1 MNFETKRN
9 LGIDILCCVGV
20 LMLLGLQ
27 YMDAVGFSAI
37 PMTSWAAAFPVAV
50 RWFCLSGA
58 ALLSAGTGYILCA
71 KKWSSGYFRI
81 LIRLVYIYL
90 VCSALG
96 IAMRVFLFDDFI
108 SSEELVQT
116 FFRFSATETTKF
128 AGMYFALLI
137 GAPYLNACFHGLRS
151 KRAQLSL
158 MLLLLLVSGLQPMLV
173 IRDFYVLPEW
183 CKGLFPVAAYIGGA
197 FIRKHMK
204 KVNFFPM
211 LLVLLVVL
219 ALETVL
225 VTAVSLP
232 AGFLNCTWLDSMA
245 SVPSVCI
252 ALILLLL
259 FHSRRSGLSS
269 AHLFF
274 AGAAAGALI
283 SLLLGDLMI
292 DAALPAVIER
302 TTDPAQQLHY
312 GWFVVPVVFILGCVG
327 GLVLQS
333 PLLIVNSYLHSKD
346 GEDEYEDEEDPRPRR
361 RSSSPEVVVPKQT
374 HTKPVQKKRNDMRH
388 TISVPVSEPEIT
400 VRLTQPSSDK
410 PVGVHETILPDLPQ
424 EDEDVPIYQ
433 GKHFSEPAPEE
444 EPEVKV
450 YTPPTR
456 SLPQPADRDTKAYVP
471 RHAAP
476 DNRRDPS

>member
-27 YMDAVGFSAI
+27 YMDAVGFSAL
-37 PMTSWAAAFPVAV
+37 PMDSWTAAFPIAV

-71 KKWSSGYFRI
+71 KKWTTGYFRI

-96 IAMRVFLFDDFI
+96 IAMRVYLFDDFL
-108 SSEELVQT
+108 SAEELVQT
-116 FFRFSATETTKF
+116 FFRFSATETTRF

-137 GAPYLNACFHGLRS
+137 GAPYLNACFHGLKS
-151 KRAQLSL
+151 KKAQLSL
-158 MLLLLLVSGLQPMLV
+158 LLLLLLMSGLQPMLY

-204 KVNFFPM
+204 KVNFVPM

-225 VTAVSLP
+225 VTAVSVP
-232 AGFLNCTWLDSMA
+232 VGFLNCTWLDSMA

-252 ALILLLL
+252 ALMLLLL
-259 FHSRRSGLSS
+259 FHSRKSGLSS

-302 TTDPAQQLHY
+302 TSDPVQQLHY
-312 GWFVVPVVFILGCVG
+312 GWFVVPVVFILGCVA

-333 PLLIVNSYLHSKD
+333 PLLIINSYLHSKD
-346 GEDEYEDEEDPRPRR
+346 GEDEYDDEEDPRPRR
-361 RSSSPEVVVPKQT
+361 RKSSPEVVVPQRT
-374 HTKPVQKKRNDMRH
+374 HTKPAQKKRSDTRH
-388 TISVPVSEPEIT
+388 TISVPVSVPEIT
-400 VRLTQPSSDK
+400 VHLTQPSSDK
-410 PVGVHETILPDLPQ
+410 PAGVHETLLPELPE
-424 EDEDVPIYQ
+424 EDEDVPVYR
-433 GKHFSEPAPEE
+433 GKHFAEPAQEE
-444 EPEVKV
+444 AEVKV

-456 SLPQPADRDTKAYVP
+456 SLPQPPDRDTKVYVP

-476 DNRRDPS
+476 DRRNDA